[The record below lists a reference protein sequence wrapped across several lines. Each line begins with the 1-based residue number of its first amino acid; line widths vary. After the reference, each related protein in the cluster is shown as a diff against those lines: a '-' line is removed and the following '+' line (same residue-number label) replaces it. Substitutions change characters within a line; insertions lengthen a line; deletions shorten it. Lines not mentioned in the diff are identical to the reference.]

1 MELISRSVEKSI
13 KERLFQGK
21 IIVLYGARQ
30 VGKTTLAKK
39 ILADYGVSG
48 GYFNCEEVS
57 AQNGLAIAEAN
68 DLRAFLGEHKII
80 VLDEAQYVPDIGR
93 KLKILVDTFP
103 DMQIIATGSSSFELA
118 DKTAEPLTG
127 RAWHFTLYPFSY
139 EEITAAGHLFVTE
152 EDREKSLRFGSY
164 PEVFFL
170 SETRALERLNALSS
184 AYLYKDMLRFDDLKK
199 SGLVRDL
206 LKLVALQLGQEVSY
220 NELAKE
226 LGVSRQ
232 TVRKYL
238 DVLEQ
243 SFVIFTLHA
252 FARNLRNEIKKS
264 VKIYFYD
271 LGIRN
276 GLVQNY
282 NRLALRDDVGALW
295 ENYCIAERQKRNANH
310 FRVVNAFFWR
320 TYGQKEVDYIEEE
333 GGQLKGFEF
342 KWNPKKNV
350 RVPAEFVNTYGAEYS
365 VINPTNYRQFLAG

>member
-1 MELISRSVEKSI
+1 MQFIHRIVEKLI
-13 KERLFQGK
+13 KESLFQGK

-39 ILADYGVSG
+39 ILADFDSQS

-57 AQNGLAIAEAN
+57 AQNGLAVADSDA
-68 DLRAFLGEHKII
+68 LSAFLGNHKVI
-80 VLDEAQYVPDIGR
+80 VLDEAQYIPDIGR
-93 KLKILVDTFP
+93 KLKILADTFP
-103 DMQIIATGSSSFELA
+103 KMQIIATGSSSFELA

-127 RAWHFTLYPFSY
+127 RALHFTLYPFSY
-139 EEITAAGHLFVTE
+139 EEITASGHLFTAD
-152 EDREKSLRFGSY
+152 EDIEKILRFGSY
-164 PEVFFL
+164 PEVFL
-170 SETRALERLNALSS
+170 LPEKQALERLNALSG
-184 AYLYKDMLRFDDLKK
+184 AYLYKDTLRFDDLKK

-232 TVRKYL
+232 TIRKYL

-252 FARNLRNEIKKS
+252 FARNLRNEVKKS

-271 LGIRN
+271 TGIRN
-276 GLVQNY
+276 GLVQNFQPL
-282 NRLALRDDVGALW
+282 RLRDDIGALW
-295 ENYCIAERQKRNANH
+295 ENYCIAERQKWSANH
-310 FRVVNAFFWR
+310 SRTVNAYFWR
-320 TYGQKEVDYIEEE
+320 TYGQKEVDYVEEE

-342 KWNPKKNV
+342 KWNPKKKA
-350 RVPAEFVNTYGAEYS
+350 RIPSEFVSVYGAEYS
-365 VINPTNYRQFLAG
+365 VINTSNYRQFLA

>member
-1 MELISRSVEKSI
+1 MELIERSIEKSI

-30 VGKTTLAKK
+30 VGKTTLVKK
-39 ILADYGVSG
+39 ILADLQVQG

-57 AQNGLAIAEAN
+57 AQNGLALAEAST
-68 DLRAFLGEHKII
+68 LRAFLGKHKVV

-93 KLKILVDTFP
+93 KLKILIDTFP

-127 RAWHFTLYPFSY
+127 RAFHFTLYPFSY
-139 EEITAAGHLFVTE
+139 DEVTKAGHLFTTE
-152 EDREKSLRFGSY
+152 EELEKALRFGSY
-164 PEVFFL
+164 PEVFMF
-170 SETRALERLNALSS
+170 SEDQARERLDALAS
-184 AYLYKDMLRFDDLKK
+184 AYLYKDTLRFDDLKK

-206 LKLVALQLGQEVSY
+206 LKLIAMQVGQEVSY
-220 NELAKE
+220 NELSRE

-238 DVLEQ
+238 DILEQ

-252 FARNLRNEIKKS
+252 FARNLRNEVKKS

-271 LGIRN
+271 TGIRN

-295 ENYCIAERQKRNANH
+295 ENYCIAERQKWNAN
-310 FRVVNAFFWR
+310 RSRKVNSYFWR
-320 TYGQKEVDYIEEE
+320 TYEQKEVDYIEEE
-333 GGQLKGFEF
+333 GGKLKGYEF
-342 KWNPKKNV
+342 KWNPKKNA
-350 RVPAEFVNTYGAEYS
+350 RVPAEFVSTYGAEYS
-365 VINPTNYRQFLAG
+365 VINTENYRQFLAE